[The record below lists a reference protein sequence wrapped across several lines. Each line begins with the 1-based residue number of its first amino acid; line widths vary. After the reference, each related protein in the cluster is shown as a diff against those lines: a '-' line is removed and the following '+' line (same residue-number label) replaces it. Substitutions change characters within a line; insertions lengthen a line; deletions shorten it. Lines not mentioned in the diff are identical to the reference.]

1 MLLSE
6 RLAENVRACFT
17 GIWIQSHEHDEAL
30 LEMTRLCHS
39 EDWRLLSWDIDRG
52 LQGTELVDDG
62 NTSTPD
68 PLAAIHSLN
77 SQADPDH
84 PTLLVLKNFHRFI
97 NSPEIIQALTQ
108 QINVGK
114 QTRTFIVILSSLVQI
129 PTELE
134 KLFVCLEHELPDRS
148 QLQEIAHSIATELGE
163 LPEGPELERVLDA
176 ASGLTRYEAE
186 GAFSLSLVRHGRIEA
201 SVVLELKSQTLLK
214 SGLLSL
220 HQGSESFDGLG
231 GLEALKAFCLQAL
244 RPRSQDAT
252 VVRPRGVL
260 LLGVPGTGKSAFAK
274 ALGKETGRP
283 TLTLDVGALMGSLL
297 GQTEERTR
305 RALRIVD
312 AMQPAVLFIDEV
324 EKGLGG
330 AASSG
335 QSDSGVSTRMLGTLL
350 SWLNDHTSDVFVVC
364 TANDISKL
372 PPEFVRAERF
382 DALFFLDLPG
392 DDQKQAIWCLYREL
406 FGLTSD
412 QPLPDD
418 RHWTGSEIRACCR
431 LAALLDIPL
440 TKAAE
445 NVVPVAVTAAES
457 VARLRRWASKRCL
470 SAEQPGVFSNDE
482 RSGSRSRRNLSR
494 DPHRN

>member
-30 LEMTRLCHS
+30 LEMSRLCHS

-52 LQGTELVDDG
+52 LQGTELAEGRD
-62 NTSTPD
+62 TSILD
-68 PLAAIHSLN
+68 PLSAIHCLS
-77 SQADPDH
+77 SQADPDR

-108 QINVGK
+108 QINLGK
-114 QTRTFIVILSSLVQI
+114 QARTFIVILSSLVQI

-134 KLFVCLEHELPDRS
+134 KLFVCLEHDLPDRD
-148 QLQEIAHSIATELGE
+148 QLLEIARSIATEAGE

-220 HQGSESFDGLG
+220 HQGSESFAGLG

-244 RPRSQDAT
+244 RSRPQDAT

-297 GQTEERTR
+297 GQTEC
-305 RALRIVD
+305 
-312 AMQPAVLFIDEV
+312 AV
-324 EKGLGG
+324 
-330 AASSG
+330 
-335 QSDSGVSTRMLGTLL
+335 
-350 SWLNDHTSDVFVVC
+350 
-364 TANDISKL
+364 
-372 PPEFVRAERF
+372 
-382 DALFFLDLPG
+382 
-392 DDQKQAIWCLYREL
+392 
-406 FGLTSD
+406 
-412 QPLPDD
+412 
-418 RHWTGSEIRACCR
+418 
-431 LAALLDIPL
+431 
-440 TKAAE
+440 
-445 NVVPVAVTAAES
+445 
-457 VARLRRWASKRCL
+457 
-470 SAEQPGVFSNDE
+470 
-482 RSGSRSRRNLSR
+482 
-494 DPHRN
+494 

>member
-30 LEMTRLCHS
+30 LEMSRLCHS

-52 LQGTELVDDG
+52 LQGTELAGDRD
-62 NTSTPD
+62 TSLLD
-68 PLAAIHSLN
+68 PLAAIHCLG
-77 SQADPDH
+77 SQADPDR

-108 QINVGK
+108 QINLGK
-114 QTRTFIVILSSLVQI
+114 QARTFIVILSSLVQI

-134 KLFVCLEHELPDRS
+134 KLFVCLEHDLPDRD
-148 QLQEIAHSIATELGE
+148 QLLEIARSIATEADE
-163 LPEGPELERVLDA
+163 LPEGQELECVLDA

-186 GAFSLSLVRHGRIEA
+186 GAFSLSLVRHARIEA

-220 HQGSESFDGLG
+220 HQGTESFAGLG
-231 GLEALKAFCLQAL
+231 GLESLKAFCLQAL
-244 RPRSQDAT
+244 RSRSQDTT

-324 EKGLGG
+324 EKGLSGS
-330 AASSG
+330 ASSG
-335 QSDSGVSTRMLGTLL
+335 QSDSGVSTRMLGSLL
-350 SWLNDHTSDVFVVC
+350 SWLNDHTSYVFVVC

-392 DDQKQAIWCLYREL
+392 DDQKQVIWSLYRDL
-406 FGLTSD
+406 FGLSSD
-412 QPLPDD
+412 QRLPDD

-431 LAALLDIPL
+431 LAALLEVPL
-440 TKAAE
+440 IKAAE
-445 NVVPVAVTAAES
+445 NVVPVAVSDAGPANAVCQQNSQACLATTS
-457 VARLRRWASKRCL
+457 VPVPAHAGISHAILTETKLQSI
-470 SAEQPGVFSNDE
+470 
-482 RSGSRSRRNLSR
+482 
-494 DPHRN
+494 

>member
-30 LEMTRLCHS
+30 LEITRLCHG
-39 EDWRLLSWDIDRG
+39 EGWGLLSWDIDRG
-52 LQGTELVDDG
+52 LQGTEVIGESD
-62 NTSTPD
+62 SSYPD

-77 SQADPDH
+77 SQTNPDR

-108 QINVGK
+108 QISMGK
-114 QTRTFIVILSSLVQI
+114 QTRTFLIVLSSLIQI

-134 KLFVCLEHELPDRS
+134 KLFVCLEHDLPDQS
-148 QLQEIAHSIATELGE
+148 QLEEIARSIATETGE
-163 LPEGPELERVLDA
+163 LPDGPDLERVLDA
-176 ASGLTRYEAE
+176 ACGLTRYEAE
-186 GAFSLSLVRHGRIEA
+186 GAFSLSLVRHGRIDI
-201 SVVLELKSQTLLK
+201 SVVLELKAQTLLK
-214 SGLLSL
+214 SGLLTL
-220 HQGSESFDGLG
+220 HSGSESFGDLG
-231 GLEALKAFCLQAL
+231 GLESLKAFCRRAL
-244 RPRSQDAT
+244 RPRSQESSA
-252 VVRPRGVL
+252 VRPRGVL

-274 ALGKETGRP
+274 ALGRETGRA
-283 TLTLDVGALMGSLL
+283 TLTLDVGSLMGALV

-305 RALRIVD
+305 RALKIVD
-312 AMQPAVLFIDEV
+312 AMQPAVLFIDEI
-324 EKGLGG
+324 EKGLSG

-372 PPEFVRAERF
+372 PPELIRAERF
-382 DALFFLDLPG
+382 DGLFFLDLPG
-392 DDQKQAIWCLYREL
+392 DSQKQMIWNIYREQY
-406 FGLTSD
+406 GLAED
-412 QPLPDD
+412 QELPED

-431 LAALLDIPL
+431 LAALLDVPL
-440 TKAAE
+440 AQAAE

-457 VARLRRWASKRCL
+457 VARLRRWASNRCL
-470 SAEQPGVFSNDE
+470 SAEQPGVFVYGNRE
-482 RSGSRSRRNLSR
+482 GARAQRKLSR
-494 DPHRN
+494 DPRRN

>member
-30 LEMTRLCHS
+30 LEITRLCHS
-39 EDWRLLSWDIDRG
+39 VDWGLLSWDIDRG
-52 LQGTELVDDG
+52 LHGTEVVGESD
-62 NTSTPD
+62 TSYPD

-77 SQADPDH
+77 SQADPDR

-108 QINVGK
+108 QISLGK
-114 QTRTFIVILSSLVQI
+114 QTRTFVIVLSSLVQI

-134 KLFVCLEHELPDRS
+134 KLFVCLEHDLPDRS
-148 QLQEIAHSIATELGE
+148 QLEEIARSIATETGE
-163 LPEGPELERVLDA
+163 LPNGPELERVLDA
-176 ASGLTRYEAE
+176 ACGLTRYEAE
-186 GAFSLSLVRHGRIEA
+186 GAFSLSLVRHGRIDV
-201 SVVLELKSQTLLK
+201 SVVLELKAQTLLK
-214 SGLLSL
+214 SGLLTL
-220 HQGSESFDGLG
+220 HSGSESFDDLG
-231 GLEALKAFCLQAL
+231 GLESLKAFCRRAL
-244 RPRSQDAT
+244 RPRSQESSA
-252 VVRPRGVL
+252 VRPRGVL

-274 ALGKETGRP
+274 ALGKETGRS
-283 TLTLDVGALMGSLL
+283 TLTLDVGALMGALV

-305 RALRIVD
+305 QALRIVD

-324 EKGLGG
+324 EKGLSG

-372 PPEFVRAERF
+372 PPELIRAERF
-382 DALFFLDLPG
+382 DGLFFLDLPG
-392 DDQKQAIWCLYREL
+392 DSQKQMIWNIYREQY
-406 FGLTSD
+406 GLTED
-412 QPLPDD
+412 QELPED

-431 LAALLDIPL
+431 LAALLDVPL
-440 TKAAE
+440 IQAAE

-457 VARLRRWASKRCL
+457 VARLRRWASNRCL
-470 SAEQPGVFSNDE
+470 SAEQPGVFVHGE
-482 RSGSRSRRNLSR
+482 RSEGRAQRKLSR
-494 DPHRN
+494 DPRRN

>member
-30 LEMTRLCHS
+30 LEMARLCHS

-52 LQGTELVDDG
+52 LQGTELVNDG
-62 NTSTPD
+62 NTPLSD

-77 SQADPDH
+77 SQADPGR

-108 QINVGK
+108 QINLGK
-114 QTRTFIVILSSLVQI
+114 QARTFIVVLSSLVQI

-134 KLFVCLEHELPDRS
+134 KLFVCLEHDLPDRD
-148 QLQEIAHSIATELGE
+148 QLLEIARSIATETGE

-186 GAFSLSLVRHGRIEA
+186 GAFSLSLVRHERIES

-220 HQGSESFDGLG
+220 YQGSESFAGLG
-231 GLEALKAFCLQAL
+231 GLVALKAFCVRAL
-244 RPRSQDAT
+244 RPGEQAVT
-252 VVRPRGVL
+252 AVRPRGVL

-297 GQTEERTR
+297 GQTEC
-305 RALRIVD
+305 
-312 AMQPAVLFIDEV
+312 AV
-324 EKGLGG
+324 
-330 AASSG
+330 
-335 QSDSGVSTRMLGTLL
+335 
-350 SWLNDHTSDVFVVC
+350 
-364 TANDISKL
+364 
-372 PPEFVRAERF
+372 
-382 DALFFLDLPG
+382 
-392 DDQKQAIWCLYREL
+392 
-406 FGLTSD
+406 
-412 QPLPDD
+412 
-418 RHWTGSEIRACCR
+418 
-431 LAALLDIPL
+431 
-440 TKAAE
+440 
-445 NVVPVAVTAAES
+445 
-457 VARLRRWASKRCL
+457 
-470 SAEQPGVFSNDE
+470 
-482 RSGSRSRRNLSR
+482 
-494 DPHRN
+494 

>member
-30 LEMTRLCHS
+30 LEMSRLCHS

-52 LQGTELVDDG
+52 LQGTELAGDRD
-62 NTSTPD
+62 TSLLD
-68 PLAAIHSLN
+68 PLAAIHCLG
-77 SQADPDH
+77 SQADPDR

-108 QINVGK
+108 QINLGK
-114 QTRTFIVILSSLVQI
+114 QARTFIVILSSLVQI

-134 KLFVCLEHELPDRS
+134 KLFVCLEHDLPDRD
-148 QLQEIAHSIATELGE
+148 QLLEIARSIATEADE
-163 LPEGPELERVLDA
+163 LPEGQELECVLDA

-186 GAFSLSLVRHGRIEA
+186 GAFSLSLVRHARIEA

-220 HQGSESFDGLG
+220 HQGTESFAGLG
-231 GLEALKAFCLQAL
+231 GLESLKAFCLQAL
-244 RPRSQDAT
+244 RSRSQDTT

-324 EKGLGG
+324 EKG
-330 AASSG
+330 
-335 QSDSGVSTRMLGTLL
+335 
-350 SWLNDHTSDVFVVC
+350 
-364 TANDISKL
+364 
-372 PPEFVRAERF
+372 
-382 DALFFLDLPG
+382 
-392 DDQKQAIWCLYREL
+392 
-406 FGLTSD
+406 
-412 QPLPDD
+412 PDD

-431 LAALLDIPL
+431 LAALLDVPL
-440 TKAAE
+440 IKAAE

-457 VARLRRWASKRCL
+457 VARLRRWASRRCL
-470 SAEQPGVFSNDE
+470 SAEQPGIFSNDE

>member
-30 LEMTRLCHS
+30 LEMARLCHS

-52 LQGTELVDDG
+52 LQGTELVNDG
-62 NTSTPD
+62 NTPLSD

-77 SQADPDH
+77 SQADPGR

-108 QINVGK
+108 QINLGK
-114 QTRTFIVILSSLVQI
+114 QARTFIVVLSSLVQI

-134 KLFVCLEHELPDRS
+134 KLFVCLEHDLPDRD
-148 QLQEIAHSIATELGE
+148 QLLEIARSIATETGE

-186 GAFSLSLVRHGRIEA
+186 GAFSLSLVRHERIES

-220 HQGSESFDGLG
+220 YQGSESFAELG
-231 GLEALKAFCLQAL
+231 GLEALKAFCVRAL
-244 RPRSQDAT
+244 RPREQAVT
-252 VVRPRGVL
+252 AVRPRGVL

-297 GQTEERTR
+297 GQTEC
-305 RALRIVD
+305 
-312 AMQPAVLFIDEV
+312 AV
-324 EKGLGG
+324 
-330 AASSG
+330 
-335 QSDSGVSTRMLGTLL
+335 
-350 SWLNDHTSDVFVVC
+350 
-364 TANDISKL
+364 
-372 PPEFVRAERF
+372 
-382 DALFFLDLPG
+382 
-392 DDQKQAIWCLYREL
+392 
-406 FGLTSD
+406 
-412 QPLPDD
+412 
-418 RHWTGSEIRACCR
+418 
-431 LAALLDIPL
+431 
-440 TKAAE
+440 
-445 NVVPVAVTAAES
+445 
-457 VARLRRWASKRCL
+457 
-470 SAEQPGVFSNDE
+470 
-482 RSGSRSRRNLSR
+482 
-494 DPHRN
+494 